1 MKKEE
6 SRCKTNK
13 DRQIKKKKP
22 GKEEENPWEKR
33 TKRPDTDKNGKAT
46 KENEEKRKK
55 MKKNLGERTKNDGK
69 RRKTWTK

>member
-1 MKKEE
+1 M
-6 SRCKTNK
+6 
-13 DRQIKKKKP
+13 
-22 GKEEENPWEKR
+22 KEEENPRQKR
-33 TKRPDTDKNGKAT
+33 TKRPNTDKNGKAT